1 MIMDPK
7 GEFKKEL
14 QAPDL
19 LSIDEWDE
27 DKTEVFNLTPIL
39 LDIHGEGV
47 TEVFRKEI
55 GKMIADKLVKL
66 GNYCHDTVV
75 KDLEVL
81 KIM

>member
-14 QAPDL
+14 QAPEKT
-19 LSIDEWDE
+19 IDEWDE
-27 DKTEVFNLTPIL
+27 ETTEALNLTPIL
-39 LDIHGEGV
+39 LDIHGEGA

-55 GKMIADKLVKL
+55 GKMIAEKLKRL
-66 GNYCHDTVV
+66 GGYDHSDVV

-81 KIM
+81 KTM